1 MCPDSVRWLYRIDQN
16 VEWRCPRRF
25 DQDYVFFDADGTVRL
40 IIQRDGML
48 TVTSGYAWNG
58 CSPKICIFDIV
69 FGPPEGVVHALTGH
83 PKTYYAS
90 LLHDALYQF
99 LHDGLPLTRAE
110 ADRFFLLRLRET
122 NFRPAPI
129 YWAAVRVFGRFIHAG
144 KHRYRHWNGRLLV
157 IDDH

>member
-1 MCPDSVRWLYRIDQN
+1 MCPDSVRWLYRIDEN
-16 VEWRCPRRF
+16 VAWQCPRRF
-25 DQDYVFFDADGTVRL
+25 KQDYVFFDADGTVRL
-40 IIQRDGML
+40 IVQRDGTL
-48 TVTSGYAWNG
+48 TVTRGYAWNG

-69 FGPPEGVVHALTGH
+69 LGPPEGVVHAVTGH

-99 LHDGLPLTRAE
+99 LHAGLPLTRAE
-110 ADRFFLLRLRET
+110 ADHFFLMRLRET

-144 KHRYRHWNGRLLV
+144 KQRYRHWHGRLV
-157 IDDH
+157 VPDAR

>member
-16 VEWRCPRRF
+16 VAWQCSRRF
-25 DQDYVFFDADGTVRL
+25 KQDYVFFDADGTVRL
-40 IIQRDGML
+40 IVQRDGTL
-48 TVTSGYAWNG
+48 TVTRGYAWNG

-69 FGPPEGVVHALTGH
+69 LGPPEGVVHAVTGH

-110 ADRFFLLRLRET
+110 ADHFFLDAAARNE
-122 NFRPAPI
+122 FPAGADLLGGRACVWPLHSCRQ
-129 YWAAVRVFGRFIHAG
+129 AALPALARQAGGGR
-144 KHRYRHWNGRLLV
+144 
-157 IDDH
+157 